1 MILALEII
9 GLRVFQN
16 FLISVIFFSLR
27 LLQFRFA
34 FLNNDT
40 EKYLYLV
47 YFFRFS
53 SFLFS
58 RKLFFN
64 SVLFFISL
72 LNVLFMNCDWFLL
85 TYVFFRGECLS
96 NTSTYILKKLWKRL
110 SFVLNWKMIY
120 QIFSE
125 KLIFQILVTS
135 LVYNFR
141 FNFMEVCFND
151 CYYHSLEIR

>member
-1 MILALEII
+1 MFDKKLFQTSAISLSLERNFSFLTIIFSFVILALEII

-16 FLISVIFFSLR
+16 FLISVIFFSLK

-96 NTSTYILKKLWKRL
+96 NTSTYILKKLWKCL
-110 SFVLNWKMIY
+110 SFVLN
-120 QIFSE
+120 
-125 KLIFQILVTS
+125 
-135 LVYNFR
+135 
-141 FNFMEVCFND
+141 
-151 CYYHSLEIR
+151 